1 MSTYIALLR
10 GVNVGGNTLK
20 MERIRELWNDLG
32 FKNVRTYV
40 QSGNVVFEAKGP
52 PSTWSRRIEQ
62 ALAGEA
68 RLPVTVV
75 IRAAADLAK
84 VIAGNPF
91 LKQKDIDRTKLHV
104 TFLGGPGLSNAAKK
118 DAVKKL
124 IAIEAGADEFR
135 ILGNEIYLHC
145 PDGYGNTKLSNNRLE
160 KALSLKATTRN
171 WKTVNKLHEMATGP

>member
-1 MSTYIALLR
+1 MPTYIALLR

-20 MERIRELWNDLG
+20 MERIREIWSDLG

-62 ALAGEA
+62 ALVPEA

-75 IRAAADLAK
+75 IRTAAELAK

-91 LKQKDIDRTKLHV
+91 LKQKDIDRSKLHV
-104 TFLGGPGLSNAAKK
+104 TFLSGADLSSAATK

-124 IAIEAGADEFR
+124 GAIDAGADEFR
-135 ILGNEIYLHC
+135 ILGNEVYLHC
-145 PDGYGNTKLSNNRLE
+145 PNGYGNTKLSNNRLE
-160 KALSLKATTRN
+160 KVLLLKATTRN
-171 WKTVNKLHEMATGP
+171 WNTVNKLHEMAVE

>member
-52 PSTWSRRIEQ
+52 LSTWSRKIEQ

-91 LKQKDIDRTKLHV
+91 LKDKDIDRTKLHV
-104 TFLGGPGLSNAAKK
+104 TFLGGPKLSSKATK
-118 DAVKKL
+118 DAAEQFG
-124 IAIEAGADEFR
+124 AIDAGADAFR
-135 ILGNEIYLHC
+135 IVGNEIYLYC
-145 PDGYGNTKLSNNRLE
+145 PNGYGTTKLSNNRIE
-160 KALSLKATTRN
+160 KVLSQKATTRN
-171 WKTVNKLHEMATGP
+171 WNTVNKLHEMATGP